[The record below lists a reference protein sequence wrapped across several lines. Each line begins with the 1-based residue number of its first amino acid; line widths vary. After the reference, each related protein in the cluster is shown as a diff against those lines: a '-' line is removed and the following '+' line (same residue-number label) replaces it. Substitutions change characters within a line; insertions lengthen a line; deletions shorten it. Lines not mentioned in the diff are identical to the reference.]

1 MKILFE
7 NEFAIV
13 VCVKNE
19 SPYIG
24 EFVDYH
30 YRIGVDKF
38 YRRRFCSDI
47 QSIPQYTEIHFS
59 HRQRSQFHSQIALAF
74 LIPLI
79 KMIEEILSCDED
91 PPSRSKIDSAA

>member
-1 MKILFE
+1 MDREFSKVQIDPQNHCHIDKI
-7 NEFAIV
+7 
-13 VCVKNE
+13 
-19 SPYIG
+19 
-24 EFVDYH
+24 
-30 YRIGVDKF
+30 
-38 YRRRFCSDI
+38 YRRRFCNDI

-59 HRQRSQFHSQIALAF
+59 HRQRLQFHSQIALAF